1 MVNDLR
7 IMLDLYEFSDYVK
20 DPSLC
25 QRIKVESLLNEI
37 YDSFSN
43 KYADDYRR
51 YTEIGQ
57 SVIGDVY
64 EALGLLQEQD
74 KNLAKIIDQAYKLIS
89 RIKTCSDSK
98 GTKKRTNYNPLWDIF
113 ITDSETPKIFQQ
125 WAKDKKICTGNSA
138 GLLSFRDIGAQ
149 IGTQKDQLDYITVF
163 PKKYF
168 ESNIS
173 NISKLISKAM
183 RKENLY
189 GIIDGTN
196 WNSETYTFYYP
207 NLKIN
212 PSVFKKKSKPDNYFI
227 KAIYDMYNIFEDSD
241 FKSRDNIIREE
252 MKKLSYNI
260 TDESEFVKGNERM
273 KCLRKYPG
281 EDIYCFYHLKYEYIR
296 MHFTAQNE
304 YLYIS
309 YLGSH
314 LATKKF

>member
-1 MVNDLR
+1 MLNDLR

-20 DPSLC
+20 DPSSC
-25 QRIKVESLLNEI
+25 QRIKVESLLNKI

-64 EALGLLQEQD
+64 EALSLLQQED
-74 KNLAKIIDQAYKLIS
+74 KNLVKIIDQAYKLIS
-89 RIKTCSDSK
+89 CIKTCSDSK
-98 GTKKRTNYNPLWDIF
+98 KTKKRTNCNPLWDIF
-113 ITDSETPKIFQQ
+113 ITDPETPKVFQQ
-125 WAKDKKICTGNSA
+125 WAKDKKICTDNSA

-149 IGTQKDQLDYITVF
+149 IGTQQDQLDYITVF
-163 PKKYF
+163 PKKDF

-173 NISKLISKAM
+173 NISRLLAKAM

-189 GIIDGTN
+189 EIINGN
-196 WNSETYTFYYP
+196 SWNSETYTFYYP
-207 NLKIN
+207 NLKIH
-212 PSVFKKKSKPDNYFI
+212 PSVFKKNSKPNNYFI

-241 FKSRDNIIREE
+241 FKSHDNIIREE
-252 MKKLSYNI
+252 MKNLSYNI
-260 TDESEFVKGNERM
+260 TDESDSVKDNKKM
-273 KCLRKYPG
+273 KYLRKYPG

-296 MHFTAQNE
+296 MHFTAQDG

-309 YLGSH
+309 HLGSH